1 MKEFTPDKYLGHKI
15 NRISRSIDRYFDR
28 KRCSKTECIPRSQGM
43 MIGYIMDNQGQKYIS
58 KGYRSKVSSVRSH
71 SDKYA

>member
-28 KRCSKTECIPRSQGM
+28 KQ
-43 MIGYIMDNQGQKYIS
+43 NV
-58 KGYRSKVSSVRSH
+58 YREARG
-71 SDKYA
+71 

>member
-28 KRCSKTECIPRSQGM
+28 KRCSKNRMYTAKP
-43 MIGYIMDNQGQKYIS
+43 GYDDWIYNG
-58 KGYRSKVSSVRSH
+58 
-71 SDKYA
+71 